1 LLTSTPHSLC
11 ARRALA
17 PQFDRGLGA
26 SEGDVIEKYYFDP
39 KLAKGKRPG
48 EGDMGKLLCAA
59 LFERKIT
66 PVLTTWTT
74 IGLRIDFLISE
85 ALKWEAAYGGL
96 DKMPTGRAKCT
107 RSVHNSETN
116 ELEERDWPWEDWMW
130 PMIRLGRQRN
140 GQEAAEKVKK
150 EEQTTNAAAQ
160 LAEQAVAK
168 LQAQV
173 LAATTEEERA
183 ELKAKLHNARERL
196 VLVSGGRRGVVKGK
210 KKRKRV
216 KMEGECDGPGSG
228 SDEDDSDEEEESDS
242 AGGEGAEP
250 PRKGRSSGV
259 DGGIA
264 ELLKNAQATTAA
276 TQAAMER
283 MSAEAAR
290 QREHEKDEAAKGRE
304 HALELARLQA
314 TSNKELVV
322 GLAAAMAQFAKQQ

>member
-1 LLTSTPHSLC
+1 
-11 ARRALA
+11 
-17 PQFDRGLGA
+17 
-26 SEGDVIEKYYFDP
+26 
-39 KLAKGKRPG
+39 
-48 EGDMGKLLCAA
+48 MGKLLCAA

-107 RSVHNSETN
+107 RTVHNIDTN

-140 GQEAAEKVKK
+140 GQAAAEKVKK
-150 EEQTTNAAAQ
+150 EEQTTNATAQ

-173 LAATTEEERA
+173 LAATTTEERA
-183 ELKAKLHNARERL
+183 ELTEKLHNARERL
-196 VLVSGGRRGVVKGK
+196 MLVSGGKRGVVKGK
-210 KKRKRV
+210 KQRKRV
-216 KMEGECDGPGSG
+216 KTEGDSDGAGG
-228 SDEDDSDEEEESDS
+228 GTDEHGSDEEEESDS

-264 ELLKNAQATTAA
+264 ELLKNAKETTAA
-276 TQAAMER
+276 TQAAMEL
-283 MSAEAAR
+283 MSAEAAK
-290 QREHEKDEAAKGRE
+290 QREHDKEEAAKARA
-304 HALELARLQA
+304 HAVELAKLQA
-314 TSNKELVV
+314 ASNKELVV
-322 GLAAAMAQFAKQQ
+322 GLAAALAQFAKPQ